1 MKNENPYQF
10 TSSNSIEQGDCSEQF
25 PVASGNLHYQ
35 HSPPSYPP
43 TFNLNQSLQ
52 SRLSPSGQYLPHTF
66 PQNSPQYGKTEV
78 LEESQSPSQLEQ
90 LVKREEGSPGY
101 VEGGARTSPDYHQSS
116 PHYLWPDQPQQQHQY
131 GSVPELG
138 PWDSPHQSPGTVT
151 VMVLNEDGTLDN
163 RFTLPNDVLSQ
174 ALLSTSPAP
183 VPGSLIS
190 PPLSSPRSPLD
201 LTAVPTS
208 TFSQAAVNNM
218 TQQDMSSK
226 NNMYSFANSNNNAG
240 NLLSSVEP
248 GPGLVGGGASAV
260 SGLKRPLPLT
270 EVLGDYNPQSSHV
283 PQQVIQRAMAE
294 FNAKTSAFN
303 FPAAG
308 FENFQSIYGDQK
320 ENLSVSF
327 PGKVEGVGYINSR
340 DGSKVSTK
348 EKSRSSQRSQ
358 PYSVN
363 GRKVKSAA
371 SKKSIGAIGQTV
383 HGLKENKQ
391 VCPLCD
397 FEATTKNPYRH
408 LQDHLGKLRRSEE
421 EYLLNTI
428 FSSDTFQGE
437 ACPGVAGI
445 QTLQLS
451 HL

>member
-10 TSSNSIEQGDCSEQF
+10 TSSNSTEQSECSEQF
-25 PVASGNLHYQ
+25 PLAGGNLHYQ

-43 TFNLNQSLQ
+43 TFNLNQS
-52 SRLSPSGQYLPHTF
+52 RQYLPHTF
-66 PQNSPQYGKTEV
+66 PQSSPQYGKTEIP
-78 LEESQSPSQLEQ
+78 EESPTLVGGRSPGQLEQ
-90 LVKREEGSPGY
+90 FVKREEGSPQY
-101 VEGGARTSPDYHQSS
+101 VQGGARTSPEYLQTS
-116 PHYLWPDQPQQQHQY
+116 PQYLWPEHQQQY
-131 GSVPELG
+131 GSVSAELG
-138 PWDSPHQSPGTVT
+138 PWDSPQQSPGTVT

-163 RFTLPNDVLSQ
+163 RFTVPNDVLSQ

-208 TFSQAAVNNM
+208 TFSQAGVNNM
-218 TQQDMSSK
+218 TQQDVSTK

-248 GPGLVGGGASAV
+248 GPGLVSGGASAV

-327 PGKVEGVGYINSR
+327 PQKLEGVGYINSR

-358 PYSVN
+358 PYSVS

-408 LQDHLGKLRRSEE
+408 LQDHLGKLRRSEK
-421 EYLLNTI
+421 EYLLNTL
-428 FSSDTFQGE
+428 FQLGYISRR
-437 ACPGVAGI
+437 G
-445 QTLQLS
+445 
-451 HL
+451 